1 MQKKI
6 LVFGANGFVGMR
18 LIKKAILNGYS
29 VIGYDK
35 KSESYKHA
43 DITNKLQVEEVFK
56 LEKPDAVINVA
67 AISDIDFADKNRDL
81 AWDINVNGAQ
91 NLAFLCRKYNAKYVY
106 FSSDAVFSGNDA
118 EYSEDSNPEP
128 VNYYGYT
135 KKEAENIVLKTCPLA
150 SVIRISLVLGFPIHT
165 GNSFYLKLKQTLEN
179 NMKLEFPLDEF
190 RTPID
195 VDTLCESVLEL
206 AESSISG
213 ILHLGS
219 TDSKNRYEIASMFA
233 EKAGLNKNLIIPIPH
248 VVASGKAPRH
258 KNGILN
264 TQKAQQLLKTKF
276 LSVEKFIEK
285 SLNQL

>member
-118 EYSEDSNPEP
+118 EYSEESISAPI
-128 VNYYGYT
+128 NYYGYT
-135 KKEAENIVLKTCPLA
+135 KKKAENIVLKTCPLA

-165 GNSFYLKLKQTLEN
+165 GNSFYFKLKQTLEN
-179 NMKLEFPLDEF
+179 NMKVEFPLDEF

-233 EKAGLNKNLIIPIPH
+233 EKAGLNKNLIVPIPH